1 MATSLLDA
9 LQTKD
14 SFTTNGM
21 STNSSSLNHCVD
33 LFFEIGAMRGQD
45 KTRLINSFTK
55 AFGEN
60 QLIAMRLLFWVR
72 DIRGGAGERQIF
84 KDILK
89 YLATNYTETIRK
101 NIDLIPEFGRFDDL
115 FVFVGTPLEKDAL
128 KIITKAIG
136 DGNSLASKWAPRLNT
151 KNVEEKLNAIALR
164 KHLGVSYG
172 DYRKMLSKTSNTVEQ
187 LMCNKDWGKIEYDK
201 LPSKA
206 ISNYMKAFSKNDFE
220 GFKKYLDSVDKG
232 ESKINT
238 GAIYPYDI
246 IRNLKEG
253 NVQGANAQWL
263 ALPNYME
270 DNHERVLPMV
280 DVSPSMETLIGNNSN
295 ITCLDVSISLGLYI
309 SERNIGPF
317 KDAFITFHESPSL
330 EVLKGSLNDR
340 YNQISSS
347 SWGGST
353 NLESAFNLI
362 LNKAKESNVPK
373 EEMPTMILILSDMEF
388 DCATEDLFNP
398 TAQEMINNMFLESGY
413 QTPKIVY
420 WNIQARSSKNK
431 PVKFDENGTSL
442 VSGLSPTIL
451 KNILSGNEM
460 TPYFMMMSVVDSKRY
475 SKIRV

>member
-1 MATSLLDA
+1 
-9 LQTKD
+9 
-14 SFTTNGM
+14 
-21 STNSSSLNHCVD
+21 
-33 LFFEIGAMRGQD
+33 
-45 KTRLINSFTK
+45 
-55 AFGEN
+55 
-60 QLIAMRLLFWVR
+60 
-72 DIRGGAGERQIF
+72 
-84 KDILK
+84 
-89 YLATNYTETIRK
+89 
-101 NIDLIPEFGRFDDL
+101 
-115 FVFVGTPLEKDAL
+115 
-128 KIITKAIG
+128 
-136 DGNSLASKWAPRLNT
+136 
-151 KNVEEKLNAIALR
+151 
-164 KHLGVSYG
+164 
-172 DYRKMLSKTSNTVEQ
+172 MLSKTSNTVEQ